1 MQVKILTES
10 ELRELVTVDAEAI
23 TAIESA
29 FTWLAEE
36 RVEMP
41 PIMHISVPE
50 NKGDVDIKAAY
61 VRGLDNFAVK
71 MGAGFFENHRLG
83 LPNSPAMMVV
93 LSAKTGFAEAV
104 LLDNAY
110 LTDVRTGAAGAVAA
124 KHLSPEQVRTAG
136 VIGTGAQ
143 GRYQMQALKQVRD
156 YKRLMAFDLNA
167 DSLKQYVEEMAPLL
181 GVEIIA
187 AAGPQE
193 VVEASQVVVTSTPS
207 KTPYVKPEWLH
218 PGMHLTCMGADL
230 PGKGE
235 LIPEALGR
243 IDLIVCDRKTQCFSM
258 GELHNGLEAGV
269 ITEDA
274 SIFEL
279 GEVTSGKVPGRQSA
293 DQVTFCDLTGTG
305 VQDTAI
311 ATLALRKADECK
323 LGTNIDIGF
332 D

>member
-10 ELRELVTVDAEAI
+10 ELRQLVTVDDEAI
-23 TAIESA
+23 AAIESA

-36 RVEMP
+36 RVAMP

-50 NKGDVDIKAAY
+50 NNGDVDIKAAY
-61 VRGLDNFAVK
+61 VRGLDRFAVK
-71 MGAGFFENHRLG
+71 MGAGFFDNHRQG

-124 KHLSPEQVRTAG
+124 KHLSPDQVHTAG
-136 VIGTGAQ
+136 IIGTGAQ

-156 YKRLMAFDLNA
+156 YKRLIAFDLDA
-167 DSLKQYVEEMAPLL
+167 DSLNRYIREMAALL
-181 GVEIIA
+181 GVEVIA

-193 VVEASQVVVTSTPS
+193 VVETSQVVVTSTPS
-207 KTPYVKPEWLH
+207 RTPYVKPEWLH
-218 PGMHLTCMGADL
+218 AGLHLTCMGADL

-235 LIPEALGR
+235 LIPEALSR
-243 IDLIVCDRKTQCFSM
+243 IDLLVCDRKTQCFAG
-258 GELHNGLEAGV
+258 GELRNGLEAGV
-269 ITEDA
+269 ITENA
-274 SIFEL
+274 TIFEL
-279 GEVTSGKVPGRQSA
+279 GEVTSGKVPGRRSA
-293 DQVTFCDLTGTG
+293 DQITFCDLTGTG

-311 ATLALRKADECK
+311 AVLALRKAAENKMGHD
-323 LGTNIDIGF
+323 IDIGF